1 MPIVRIDAHDD
12 SRVADFRAV
21 PDAQLLRER
30 GVFVAEGRLVVQR
43 LLEAARFH
51 ARSVLLT
58 EARLEGLRDYLA
70 AVRDNLPIY
79 LTSPRLLQQ
88 IAGHNFHRGCLA
100 IGERT
105 APLVQ

>member
-43 LLEAARFH
+43 LLEAGPGFMH
-51 ARSVLLT
+51 VP
-58 EARLEGLRDYLA
+58 Y
-70 AVRDNLPIY
+70 
-79 LTSPRLLQQ
+79 
-88 IAGHNFHRGCLA
+88 C
-100 IGERT
+100 
-105 APLVQ
+105 